1 MVNWLGRL
9 DKSCFEE
16 DSILIFPDTF
26 YKFEKTDGYIEYC
39 KFVLENLL
47 DDCKNEDFKNNIKE
61 LFEVMSVLKDDNVRF
76 NGNSKEDFESY
87 VKEVS
92 KIYENI
98 TPNDISLDI
107 IKLEGKENILNEL
120 ENYAKSRKNH
130 YCFFYDNEEDMKAN
144 FKKELLKTLNGIDL
158 VKNKTGSCYDISY
171 YLTSNHYHEH
181 IHDAINAIISTLI
194 YAFNCYS
201 FSHKESLF
209 EDEMY
214 IKRNIDFVKSSIE
227 RIEYVK

>member
-9 DKSCFEE
+9 NKSCFEE

-26 YKFEKTDGYIEYC
+26 YKFDKTDGYIEYC
-39 KFVLENLL
+39 EFVLENLL
-47 DDCKNEDFKNNIKE
+47 DTCKNEEFKNNIKE
-61 LFEVMSVLKDDNVRF
+61 LFNIMSVLKDDNVRF

-92 KIYENI
+92 KIYEN
-98 TPNDISLDI
+98 TTSNDISLDI

-120 ENYAKSRKNH
+120 ENYAKNRKNH

-144 FKKELLKTLNGIDL
+144 FQKELLKTLYGIRF
-158 VKNKTGSCYDISY
+158 VKDKAGSCYDISY

-181 IHDAINAIISTLI
+181 IHDAINTIIETLV
-194 YAFNCYS
+194 YVFNCYS
-201 FSHKESLF
+201 FKNEDTYF
-209 EDEMY
+209 EDEWY
-214 IKRNIDFVKSSIE
+214 IKRNIEFVKSSIE
-227 RIEYVK
+227 RMEYVK